1 MIRFHDASLHKGRT
15 KTKLIERD
23 FPHHV
28 EMIGCLRDFN
38 LLRLGRSRS
47 CPLWVKSR
55 HVQRR
60 RSCPLPPESGH
71 VQCNLGCQV
80 FRVS

>member
-15 KTKLIERD
+15 KTNLIERD

-28 EMIGCLRDFN
+28 GMIGRSLEFN

-47 CPLWVKSR
+47 CLLSAK
-55 HVQRR
+55 
-60 RSCPLPPESGH
+60 SGH
-71 VQCNLGCQV
+71 C
-80 FRVS
+80 